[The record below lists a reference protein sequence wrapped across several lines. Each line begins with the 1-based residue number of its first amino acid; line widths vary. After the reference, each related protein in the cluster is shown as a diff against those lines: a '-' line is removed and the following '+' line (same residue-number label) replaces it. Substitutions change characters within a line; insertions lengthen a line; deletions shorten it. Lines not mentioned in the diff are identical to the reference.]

1 MQALNRVNSTK
12 FRIFAIYMPKKIY
25 ILGSAFPFRGGL
37 SAFNERLAK
46 QFQDEGHEVK
56 ILTFSLQYP
65 KLLFPGK
72 TQYSS
77 GEAPKNLTIKRCVNS
92 INPLNWLKIGRCI
105 CKENPDLLIIKYW
118 IPFMAPCFGT
128 IARLAKRNKHTKIV
142 SIVDNMVP
150 HEKHFYDTP
159 LSKYFV
165 KPIDAF
171 IAMSQSVKSDI
182 QKFSQ
187 KPCVLSPHPMFD
199 NFGAAISRDKALQNM
214 NLSNDFRY
222 LLYFGFI
229 RHYKGLDLLLEAF
242 ADERLKKIP
251 VKLIVSGEFYEDS
264 KPYLDLIEK
273 HNLHDRIILKTDFV
287 PDNEVANYFCVAD
300 LIALPY
306 RDATQSGVTQIAYH
320 FTKPMLVTNV
330 GGLAELVPDG
340 KSGYVVTPNPQA
352 IADALVDFF
361 ETKNPEFFTETLNE
375 QRKRFQ
381 WNTMTKILMT
391 L

>member
-1 MQALNRVNSTK
+1 MS
-12 FRIFAIYMPKKIY
+12 KKIY

-65 KLLFPGK
+65 KILFPGK

-77 GEAPKNLTIKRCVNS
+77 GEAPKNINIERCVNS
-92 INPLNWLKIGRCI
+92 INPLNWLKIGRKI
-105 CKENPDLLIIKYW
+105 SKEKPDLLIIKYW

-128 IARLAKRNKHTKIV
+128 IARLAKRNKHTKVV
-142 SIVDNMVP
+142 SIVDNMIP
-150 HEKHFYDTP
+150 HEKHFYDTSF
-159 LSKYFV
+159 SKYFV
-165 KPIDAF
+165 KPVDAF
-171 IAMSQSVKSDI
+171 VAMSESVKNDV

-187 KPCVLSPHPMFD
+187 KPYVLSPHPMFD
-199 NFGAAISRDKALQNM
+199 NFGDAIFREEALQNM
-214 NLSNDFRY
+214 KLSNEYRY
-222 LLYFGFI
+222 VLYFGFI
-229 RHYKGLDLLLEAF
+229 RRYKGLDLLLEAF
-242 ADERLKKIP
+242 ADEQLKKHP

-264 KPYLDLIEK
+264 KPYFDLIEK
-273 HNLHDRIILKTDFV
+273 HNLHHRIILKTDFV
-287 PDNEVANYFCVAD
+287 PDNEVANYFCSAD
-300 LIALPY
+300 LLALPY

-340 KSGYVVTPNPQA
+340 KSGYVVMPDPQA

-361 ETKNPEFFTETLNE
+361 ETKNPEYFTETLHE
-375 QRKRFQ
+375 QRKRFE
-381 WNTMTKILMT
+381 WSTITNTIIELVKN
-391 L
+391 

>member
-1 MQALNRVNSTK
+1 VS
-12 FRIFAIYMPKKIY
+12 PKKIY

-65 KLLFPGK
+65 EILFPGK

-77 GEAPKNLTIKRCVNS
+77 GESPKDLKIERCVNS
-92 INPLNWLKIGRCI
+92 VSPLNWLKIGKKI
-105 CKENPDLLIIKYW
+105 QKEKPDLLIFKYW
-118 IPFMAPCFGT
+118 LPFMAPCFGT
-128 IARLAKRNKHTKIV
+128 IARLVKRNNHTKIAT
-142 SIVDNMVP
+142 IVDNMIP
-150 HEKHFYDTP
+150 HEKRFFDTWF
-159 LSKYFV
+159 SKYFV

-171 IAMSQSVKSDI
+171 IVMSQSVKNDV

-187 KPCVLSPHPMFD
+187 KPCILTPHPMFD
-199 NFGAAISRDKALQNM
+199 NFGTSISREKALQHM
-214 NLSNDFRY
+214 NLSNEFRY

-229 RHYKGLDLLLEAF
+229 RRYKGLDLLLEAF

-264 KPYLDLIEK
+264 KPYFDIIEK

-287 PDNEVANYFCVAD
+287 PDDEVANYFCCAD
-300 LIALPY
+300 LITLPY
-306 RDATQSGVTQIAYH
+306 RDATQSGVTQIAYY
-320 FTKPMLVTNV
+320 FEKPMLVTNV
-330 GGLAELVPDG
+330 GGLPEIVPNG
-340 KSGYVVTPNPQA
+340 KSGYTVEPNSQA

-361 ETKNPEFFTETLNE
+361 DNKNPDFFTQTLRE
-375 QRKRFQ
+375 ERKRFE
-381 WNTMTKILMT
+381 WSELTRAIENL

>member
-1 MQALNRVNSTK
+1 MS
-12 FRIFAIYMPKKIY
+12 PKKIY

-65 KLLFPGK
+65 EILFPGK

-77 GEAPKNLTIKRCVNS
+77 GESPKDLKIERCVNS
-92 INPLNWLKIGRCI
+92 VSPLNWLKIGKKI
-105 CKENPDLLIIKYW
+105 QKEKPDLLIFKYW
-118 IPFMAPCFGT
+118 LPFMAPCFGT
-128 IARLAKRNKHTKIV
+128 IARLVKRNNHTKIAT
-142 SIVDNMVP
+142 IVDNMIP
-150 HEKHFYDTP
+150 HEKRFFDTWF
-159 LSKYFV
+159 SKYFV

-171 IAMSQSVKSDI
+171 IVMSQSVKNDV

-187 KPCVLSPHPMFD
+187 KPCILTPHPMFD
-199 NFGAAISRDKALQNM
+199 NFGTSISREKALQHM
-214 NLSNDFRY
+214 NLSNEFRY

-229 RHYKGLDLLLEAF
+229 RRYKGLDLLLEAF

-264 KPYLDLIEK
+264 KPYFDIIEK

-287 PDNEVANYFCVAD
+287 PDDEVANYFCCAD
-300 LIALPY
+300 LITLPY
-306 RDATQSGVTQIAYH
+306 RDATQSGVTQIAYY
-320 FTKPMLVTNV
+320 FEKPMLVTNV
-330 GGLAELVPDG
+330 GGLPEIVPNG
-340 KSGYVVTPNPQA
+340 KSGYTVEPNSQA

-361 ETKNPEFFTETLNE
+361 DNKNPDFFTQTLRE
-375 QRKRFQ
+375 ERKRFE
-381 WNTMTKILMT
+381 WSELTRAIENL

>member
-1 MQALNRVNSTK
+1 M
-12 FRIFAIYMPKKIY
+12 FKKIY

-46 QFQDEGHEVK
+46 QFLDEGHEVK

-65 KLLFPGK
+65 KILFPGK

-77 GEAPKNLTIKRCVNS
+77 GKAPENLTIERCVNS
-92 INPLNWLKIGRCI
+92 INPLNWFKIGCRI
-105 CKENPDLLIIKYW
+105 CKEKPDLLIFKYW
-118 IPFMAPCFGT
+118 MPFMAPCFGT
-128 IARLAKRNKHTKIV
+128 IARLAKRNRHTKVV
-142 SIVDNMVP
+142 SIVDNMIP
-150 HEKHFYDTP
+150 HEKHFYDTSF
-159 LSKYFV
+159 SKYFV

-171 IAMSQSVKSDI
+171 VAMSRSVKNDV

-199 NFGAAISRDKALQNM
+199 NFGNAISREEALQNM
-214 NLSNDFRY
+214 NLSSEFRY
-222 LLYFGFI
+222 VLYFGFI
-229 RHYKGLDLLLEAF
+229 RRYKGLDLLLEAF
-242 ADERLKKIP
+242 ADERLKKYP

-264 KPYLDLIEK
+264 KPYFDIIETY
-273 HNLHDRIILKTDFV
+273 NLRDRIVLKTDFV
-287 PDNEVANYFCVAD
+287 PDSEVANFFCSAD
-300 LIALPY
+300 LVTLPY

-320 FTKPMLVTNV
+320 FAKPMLVTNV

-361 ETKNPEFFTETLNE
+361 ENRNPEYFTETLHE
-375 QRKRFQ
+375 QRKRFE
-381 WNTMTKILMT
+381 WNAMTDTIQQIT
-391 L
+391 NQQ

>member
-1 MQALNRVNSTK
+1 MSQK
-12 FRIFAIYMPKKIY
+12 KKI
-25 ILGSAFPFRGGL
+25 ILIGSAFPFRGGL

-46 QFQDEGHEVK
+46 QFQDEGHDVK

-65 KLLFPGK
+65 KILFPGK

-77 GEAPKNLTIKRCVNS
+77 SEAPKDLKIERCVNS
-92 INPLNWLKIGRCI
+92 INPLNWLKIGRKI
-105 CKENPDLLIIKYW
+105 GKEKPDLLVIKYW

-128 IARLAKRNKHTKIV
+128 IARLAKRNKHTKVV
-142 SIVDNMVP
+142 SIVDNMIP
-150 HEKHFYDTP
+150 HEKHVYDMP

-165 KPIDAF
+165 KPVDAF
-171 IAMSQSVKSDI
+171 VAMSQSVKNDV
-182 QKFSQ
+182 QKFSK

-199 NFGAAISRDKALQNM
+199 NFGKAISREDALQNM

-242 ADERLKKIP
+242 SDERLKKFP
-251 VKLIVSGEFYEDS
+251 VKLIISGEFYEDS
-264 KPYLDLIEK
+264 KPYLDIIEK
-273 HNLHDRIILKTDFV
+273 HNLHDRISLKTDFV
-287 PDNEVANYFCVAD
+287 PDNEVANYFCSAD
-300 LIALPY
+300 LITLPY
-306 RDATQSGVTQIAYH
+306 RDATQSGVTQIAY
-320 FTKPMLVTNV
+320 FFEKPMLVTNV

-361 ETKNPEFFTETLNE
+361 ETKNPDFFTETLNE
-375 QRKRFQ
+375 QRKKFE
-381 WNTMTKILMT
+381 WNVMTNTIIELVKR
-391 L
+391 

>member
-1 MQALNRVNSTK
+1 MS
-12 FRIFAIYMPKKIY
+12 KKIY

-65 KLLFPGK
+65 KILFPGK

-77 GEAPKNLTIKRCVNS
+77 GETPKSLTIERCVNS
-92 INPLNWLKIGRCI
+92 INPLNWLKIGRRI
-105 CKENPDLLIIKYW
+105 RKEKPDLLIIKYW

-128 IARLAKRNKHTKIV
+128 IARLAKRNKHTKVV
-142 SIVDNMVP
+142 SIVDNMIP

-171 IAMSQSVKSDI
+171 VAMSQSVKNDI

-187 KPCVLSPHPMFD
+187 KPCILSPHPMFD
-199 NFGAAISRDKALQNM
+199 NFGHAISRDEALLNM
-214 NLSNDFRY
+214 NLSKDFRY

-229 RHYKGLDLLLEAF
+229 RHYKGLDLLFEAF
-242 ADERLKKIP
+242 ADERLKKLP

-264 KPYLDLIEK
+264 KPYFDLIEK
-273 HNLHDRIILKTDFV
+273 YNLHDRLILKTDFV
-287 PDNEVANYFCVAD
+287 PDNEVANYFCAAD
-300 LIALPY
+300 LVALPY

-340 KSGYVVTPNPQA
+340 KSGYVVIPNPQA

-361 ETKNPEFFTETLNE
+361 ETKNPEYFTQTLNE
-375 QRKRFQ
+375 QRKRFE
-381 WNTMTKILMT
+381 WNTMTTAILNSQFSI
-391 L
+391 LN